1 MAKADE
7 LTFADFLSINSRLRQ
22 VSDTWAD
29 LWVSIYYTQLS
40 VGKLVVLRF
49 EDISES
55 VSPLKKSGIIQLL
68 AENPVR
74 HIIQK
79 RRSLY
84 PEDEFIFQS
93 HSNRVKSIAKPVTVV
108 AFNQA
113 LRDIAKYVTD
123 KSVSSNSARRVQNI
137 IHKAA

>member
-7 LTFADFLSINSRLRQ
+7 LTFADFLSINSRLKQ

-55 VSPLKKSGIIQLL
+55 GLPLKKFGINQLL
-68 AENPVR
+68 AENPVK
-74 HIIQK
+74 HVIQK
-79 RRSLY
+79 RRKLY
-84 PEDEFIFQS
+84 PDDEFIFQS
-93 HSNRVKSIAKPVTVV
+93 HSNRVKSIAKPVTVT

-113 LRDIAKYVTD
+113 LRDCAKYIIN
-123 KSVSSNSARRVQNI
+123 KNVSSSSARRVQQITYN
-137 IHKAA
+137 AE

>member
-55 VSPLKKSGIIQLL
+55 GSPLKKSGIIQLM
-68 AENPVR
+68 AENPVKNV
-74 HIIQK
+74 IQK
-79 RRSLY
+79 RRRLY
-84 PEDEFIFQS
+84 PDDEFIFQS
-93 HSNRVKSIAKPVTVV
+93 HSNRVKSIAKPVTVT

-113 LRDIAKYVTD
+113 LRDCAKHIIN
-123 KSVSSNSARRVQNI
+123 KNVSSSSARRVLQIKYN
-137 IHKAA
+137 AA